1 MIKSMVVALAIIVG
15 GIGWSCSSQPPNA
28 NSASVSV
35 TYNGEFVG
43 ARHEGWNSIVEM
55 DEYMQKP
62 GKKFIIFGARW
73 CGPCKFIRRLVR
85 QMDFKYQIMWVD
97 VDTEWGGILWQ
108 RLEKNTVPILVE
120 IDKRGELV
128 GIWTDARGIVMH
140 LLLVE

>member
-1 MIKSMVVALAIIVG
+1 
-15 GIGWSCSSQPPNA
+15 
-28 NSASVSV
+28 
-35 TYNGEFVG
+35 
-43 ARHEGWNSIVEM
+43 M
-55 DEYMQKP
+55 DKYMQKP

-128 GIWTDARGIVMH
+128 GTWTDARGIVMH